1 MQRLKLFWQLVV
13 VLHLANKLSYN
24 VFFFNLSHFF
34 VFMHYMS

>member
-13 VLHLANKLSYN
+13 VLHLANKF
-24 VFFFNLSHFF
+24 FFFNLSHFF